1 MFSGLSNYLKKILPK
16 RLFYRAL
23 LIVAIPVLVLQLVIT
38 IVFFDS
44 LWIKT
49 NKGMTRTLVNE
60 ISTFIE
66 AYESEQENKQELLDL
81 FSIFLD
87 LNIEFTNNEKLQNTD
102 TERWFSPIDRTLR
115 RELKSK
121 FGLNEYWFDTTS
133 YKELIDLR
141 IKYEDG
147 YFKFLVPKDRVAS
160 SSARIFALWITVPA
174 IIMVI
179 ISLIFLKN
187 QTRPITNL
195 ARAAE
200 RFGKGENIEEFKPS
214 GALEIRQAGHEFDK
228 MRKRIERHINQRTE
242 MLSGISHDLR
252 TPLTRMKLQ
261 LAFIKDKETVNK
273 LTEDINEME
282 KMLNE
287 YLQFTSSSYVE
298 KDEMFNLSELISEV
312 IEKYNN
318 ENISQNLFNGV
329 NNAFAEKAGD
339 GVNILTKEVDTLP
352 NIAKNYSE
360 ENVSWVAVGD
370 ENYGEGSSREHAAME
385 PRFRGCKVV
394 LVKSFA
400 RIHEA
405 NLKKQGILPLVF
417 EDKNDYEKIEQF
429 DKMTIGSLKDIA
441 VDTPVEIILEKENG
455 ETETIE
461 ANHSLSEDQIA
472 WFFAGSAL
480 NYIKSK

>member
-1 MFSGLSNYLKKILPK
+1 MFSGLSNYLKKVLPK

-23 LIVAIPVLVLQLVIT
+23 LIVAVPVITIQLIIT

-60 ISTFIE
+60 ISAFVE
-66 AYESEQENKQELLDL
+66 AYQNEENDKQEVNNL
-81 FSIFLD
+81 FSLFLD
-87 LNIEFTNNEKLQNTD
+87 LNIELVVDEKLSDQNK
-102 TERWFSPIDRTLR
+102 ERWFSPIDRTLR

-121 FGLNEYWFDTTS
+121 FSPEIFWFNTTN
-133 YKELIDLR
+133 YKELVDLR
-141 IKYEDG
+141 IKYENG
-147 YFKFLVPKDRVAS
+147 YFKFLVPKDRVTS
-160 SSARIFALWITVPA
+160 TSARIFALWITVPA

-200 RFGKGENIEEFKPS
+200 RFGKGEDIEEFKPS

-261 LAFIKDKETVNK
+261 LAFLKDKDAVDK
-273 LTEDINEME
+273 LTDDINEME

-298 KDEMFNLSELISEV
+298 KDEMFNLSELIEE
-312 IEKYNN
+312 IIKKYNN
-318 ENISQNLFNGV
+318 KKISHNLIPRIYINGRKNLINRSLNNLIDNGLKYANKVEISLTKKNTNLFIIIDD
-329 NNAFAEKAGD
+329 D
-339 GVNILTKEVDTLP
+339 GPGIPKKEH
-352 NIAKNYSE
+352 
-360 ENVSWVAVGD
+360 ENVFKPFYKMDKGRNDSKSSVGLGLSIASD
-370 ENYGEGSSREHAAME
+370 II
-385 PRFRGCKVV
+385 
-394 LVKSFA
+394 KSHGGN
-400 RIHEA
+400 I
-405 NLKKQGILPLVF
+405 
-417 EDKNDYEKIEQF
+417 
-429 DKMTIGSLKDIA
+429 M
-441 VDTPVEIILEKENG
+441 LEKSKFNG
-455 ETETIE
+455 LRVKIF
-461 ANHSLSEDQIA
+461 LPV
-472 WFFAGSAL
+472 
-480 NYIKSK
+480 